1 MMTIRGRYFHV
12 QRNRGAPFRAGV
24 SRATGGS
31 NLFSSDLFAIET
43 LIPIAGTEGL
53 PIDHVLRDY
62 LDANGL
68 GHFKRIRSRTVT
80 PDERG
85 LLQSALSV
93 LNHQAMLLREL
104 IFEQVR
110 AESFPGK
117 PSRLKGMWLIPH
129 NEQLLAEWCAT
140 APHGQFRA
148 FEVEASG
155 NLHCG
160 YSRYLKPECV
170 SAIQLQEN
178 ARRYWSEVPRD
189 PLTEPVELLLE
200 GEVKVL
206 REIRMP
212 GSKQTAWTKLKTLF
226 G

>member
-1 MMTIRGRYFHV
+1 MHYFHV
-12 QRNRGAPFRAGV
+12 QRTGAGRAFRVGETITSTRRQNFF
-24 SRATGGS
+24 SRDI
-31 NLFSSDLFAIET
+31 FDVDT
-43 LIPIAGTEGL
+43 LIPVGGTEGL
-53 PIDHVLRDY
+53 PIDLVVRDY
-62 LDANGL
+62 LDPHGL
-68 GHFKRIRSRTVT
+68 GHIKRIRSRTVT

-85 LLQSALSV
+85 LLQCALSV

-110 AESFPGK
+110 TESFPGK
-117 PSRLKGMWLIPH
+117 PSRLKGIWLIPH
-129 NEQLLAEWCAT
+129 SEQLLAEWCAT

-170 SAIQLQEN
+170 SAIQLQES